1 MRLVPEIQAGS
12 SGVARDAF
20 IEEQFS
26 VVIEISWRFVPW
38 FRRDPDIAPS
48 VNIASQAR
56 RALSVSAL
64 AAFCACKA
72 TPPSTESAAWKEVTE
87 QGAFTASFPAE
98 PKKEAAPKGDGATSS
113 EYTAWDARNMY
124 TLRRSADPVY
134 AKLSGQALTTTVDKA
149 IRAKIAH
156 YESKEGGNV
165 VALND
170 VTLSSHPAKECAV
183 TVAKPMKGTNFT
195 RISVING
202 AYYDLSVFISA
213 ESSAK
218 DEHERFFASFK
229 AAQ

>member
-1 MRLVPEIQAGS
+1 M
-12 SGVARDAF
+12 
-20 IEEQFS
+20 
-26 VVIEISWRFVPW
+26 
-38 FRRDPDIAPS
+38 
-48 VNIASQAR
+48 
-56 RALSVSAL
+56 SAL
-64 AAFCACKA
+64 AAFFACKA

-98 PKKEAAPKGDGATSS
+98 PKKETGATSS
-113 EYTAWDARNMY
+113 EYTAWDAKNMY
-124 TLRRSADPVY
+124 SLRRSADPVY

-213 ESSAK
+213 ESSGK
-218 DEHERFFASFK
+218 DGRERFFSSFK
-229 AAQ
+229 VAQ